1 MGWGIIG
8 EEKDNK
14 SLGNNQYLGK
24 YWWNNRSHER
34 VYYLFAT
41 VKLGKEKALFNFQ
54 ISSINKH
61 INPRGL
67 HKLGKI
73 YSLITVITH
82 RNGKHL
88 PFWRTMQSHC
98 PPPLSH
104 RLFPDSTKKGTEIL
118 ATSWHFIYRVLKL
131 KAPLPCQSTL
141 VSSPSLRSGNILS
154 LNTKQSDQLEDQPE
168 RAGEHPTLSS
178 TPRCQPPQVLWPTL
192 SSYYPNHSILKE
204 VSMLLLFKDL
214 RKTLQEDLAL
224 LFNRE
229 VGFCFWL

>member
-1 MGWGIIG
+1 MGWGTTR

-24 YWWNNRSHER
+24 YWWNNISHEH

-73 YSLITVITH
+73 YSLITVITQ

-88 PFWRTMQSHC
+88 LFWCTMQSHC
-98 PPPLSH
+98 PPLLSH
-104 RLFPDSTKKGTEIL
+104 PLFPDSTEKGTEIL
-118 ATSWHFIYRVLKL
+118 ATSWHFIYWVLKL
-131 KAPLPCQSTL
+131 KAPLTCQSTL
-141 VSSPSLRSGNILS
+141 VSSPSLTSGNILAW
-154 LNTKQSDQLEDQPE
+154 TQSKAINWRTNQKEQV
-168 RAGEHPTLSS
+168 SS
-178 TPRCQPPQVLWPTL
+178 PLCQAPHVA
-192 SSYYPNHSILKE
+192 NHSKFSGPHSHPIILIT
-204 VSMLLLFKDL
+204 VP
-214 RKTLQEDLAL
+214 
-224 LFNRE
+224 
-229 VGFCFWL
+229 